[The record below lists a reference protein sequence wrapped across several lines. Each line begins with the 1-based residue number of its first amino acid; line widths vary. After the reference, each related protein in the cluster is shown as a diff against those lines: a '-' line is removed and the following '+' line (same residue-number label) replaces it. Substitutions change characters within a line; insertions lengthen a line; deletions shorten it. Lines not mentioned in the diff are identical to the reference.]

1 MNINNIEKA
10 KIFLDFNN
18 RFYTLELIGRL
29 KDNNYDDLDVISIPV
44 FDLIAYNQLSYLL
57 SAYCDKLNT
66 RLYLSLNG
74 ITYKDSLQKTQ
85 RLLNHTQS
93 TDLDKCRMLG
103 NYYKYDTENYRYVLI
118 DIDDMSEY
126 NSILQKLKDK
136 NIKPVDI
143 FDSKQESISSLNA
156 KIRWKLIYL
165 NIITILVE
173 YYYIIMIWRNNY
185 KREWNILPLL
195 NIKIW
200 Q

>member
-10 KIFLDFNN
+10 KKFLDFNN
-18 RFYTLELIGRL
+18 RFYTLELIGRS

-44 FDLIAYNQLSYLL
+44 FDLIAYNNISYLL
-57 SAYCDKLNT
+57 STYCDKLNT

-74 ITYKDSLQKTQ
+74 ITYKDSLQKTS

-126 NSILQKLKDK
+126 DSILQKLKDK
-136 NIKPVDI
+136 NIKPLDV
-143 FDSKQESISSLNA
+143 FDSKSGKHIIINREDST
-156 KIRWKLIYL
+156 KINLWR
-165 NIITILVE
+165 
-173 YYYIIMIWRNNY
+173 YYHNSCRV
-185 KREWNILPLL
+185 LL
-195 NIKIW
+195 YYNDF

>member
-1 MNINNIEKA
+1 MNINNIEKT
-10 KIFLDFNN
+10 KKFLDFNN
-18 RFYTLELIGRL
+18 RFYTLELIGRS

-44 FDLIAYNQLSYLL
+44 FDLIAYNQLSHLL
-57 SAYCDKLNT
+57 STYCDKLNT

-126 NSILQKLKDK
+126 DLILQKLKEN
-136 NIKPVDI
+136 NIKPITI
-143 FDSKQESISSLNA
+143 FDSKSG
-156 KIRWKLIYL
+156 KH
-165 NIITILVE
+165 IIINREDSFKVNLYR
-173 YYYIIMIWRNNY
+173 YYHNSCRVLLYYNNF
-185 KREWNILPLL
+185 
-195 NIKIW
+195 

>member
-143 FDSKQESISSLNA
+143 FDSKTG
-156 KIRWKLIYL
+156 KH
-165 NIITILVE
+165 III
-173 YYYIIMIWRNNY
+173 
-185 KREWNILPLL
+185 KREDSMKINLFKYYHNSCRVLL
-195 NIKIW
+195 YYNDLKK
-200 Q
+200 

>member
-10 KIFLDFNN
+10 KKFLDFNN
-18 RFYTLELIGRL
+18 RFYTLELIGRS
-29 KDNNYDDLDVISIPV
+29 KDNNYDDLDVISIPI
-44 FDLIAYNQLSYLL
+44 FEINEYDQISNLLASY
-57 SAYCDKLNT
+57 CNKLNT

-118 DIDDMSEY
+118 DVDDMSEY
-126 NSILQKLKDK
+126 DSILQKLKEK
-136 NIKPVDI
+136 GIQPVDI
-143 FDSKQESISSLNA
+143 FDSKTGKHIIIKSEDSTKIDLLKYYHNA
-156 KIRWKLIYL
+156 CRVLL
-165 NIITILVE
+165 
-173 YYYIIMIWRNNY
+173 YYNNF
-185 KREWNILPLL
+185 
-195 NIKIW
+195 

>member
-10 KIFLDFNN
+10 KIFLDFND

-29 KDNNYDDLDVISIPV
+29 KDNNYDDLDIISIPV
-44 FDLIAYNQLSYLL
+44 FDLVAYNNTSYLL
-57 SAYCDKLNT
+57 STYCDKLNT

-103 NYYKYDTENYRYVLI
+103 NYYKYDTENYRYMLI

-126 NSILQKLKDK
+126 DPILQKLEEKG
-136 NIKPVDI
+136 IKPVDI
-143 FDSKQESISSLNA
+143 FDSKTGKHIIIKSEDSM
-156 KIRWKLIYL
+156 KINLW
-165 NIITILVE
+165 E
-173 YYYIIMIWRNNY
+173 YYHKCCRVLLYYNNF
-185 KREWNILPLL
+185 
-195 NIKIW
+195 